1 MKTSQFILVRDNNAV
16 VLLDGTVRVVSCT
29 SKHWDSVRAFGL
41 SRFGVTVT
49 AIPQI
54 LSDESGKKL
63 AVLLWG
69 LSGRAAQSVVGLLVR
84 WVALGDD
91 DLLWLYHRG
100 SSTYTPRA
108 VTKFLHKF
116 RKFRKLNITIT

>member
-1 MKTSQFILVRDNNAV
+1 MA
-16 VLLDGTVRVVSCT
+16 GAHRVASCT
-29 SKHWDSVRAFGL
+29 SQQWGAVCGFGL
-41 SRFGVTVT
+41 DRFRINVN
-49 AIPQI
+49 AIPQL

-100 SSTYTPRA
+100 ASTYTPRA